1 MDERILECP
10 ICLEQF
16 KVPTMLP
23 CQHSFCQE
31 CILKYIHG
39 KGRFCPVCSQTFQEP
54 DMRKNLLLG
63 QIIDSTNMNRKSP
76 PQASNYSSRIP
87 PSSSPNSQVTQG
99 VPNWGA
105 AAIGVAGVAVGVL
118 GALLGVSMTKKRNK

>member
-1 MDERILECP
+1 MISKWLFLSQTSFILNTALRMSVSRLPFAKDMDERILECP

-63 QIIDSTNMNRKSP
+63 QIIDSTNMVSP
-76 PQASNYSSRIP
+76 LFTFF
-87 PSSSPNSQVTQG
+87 VTC
-99 VPNWGA
+99 
-105 AAIGVAGVAVGVL
+105 
-118 GALLGVSMTKKRNK
+118 